1 MGKIK
6 KFFDRFWYL
15 LWKDNSIKGWILS
28 IVVIFV
34 VIKFAFFPLL
44 NLITGT
50 PLPIAIVE
58 SCSMYHQGDIFSNF
72 NSWWQRHDA
81 KYSSIGISEQNFIH
95 FSFSNG
101 FSKGDVI
108 FIVGADPNK
117 LKIGDVIVFSSGTEN
132 TPVIHRVIN
141 ITEVNGT
148 RVFTTMGD
156 NNNAILMPNNNQ
168 GQVDERAI
176 YPNQIV
182 GKAVFRIAPY
192 IGWIKL
198 VFFDSRL
205 PSYER
210 GFCSES

>member
-34 VIKFAFFPLL
+34 VIKFVFFPLL

-81 KYSSIGISEQNFIH
+81 KYSSIGISEQNFSH
-95 FSFSNG
+95 FSLSNG

-132 TPVIHRVIN
+132 TPVIHRIIN

-156 NNNAILMPNNNQ
+156 NNNAILMSNNNQ